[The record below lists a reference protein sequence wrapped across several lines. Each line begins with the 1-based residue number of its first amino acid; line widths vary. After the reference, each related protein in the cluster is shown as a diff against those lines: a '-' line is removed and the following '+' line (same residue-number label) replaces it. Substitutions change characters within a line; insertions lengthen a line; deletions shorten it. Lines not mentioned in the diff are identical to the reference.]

1 MCYSTLKK
9 LDITVVTVL
18 FVLLRKL
25 INSKTYIYISNCLN
39 EYVCVKYL
47 LNGKLSNDFINT
59 ERVREKEKRT
69 CIFRMKNKDREI

>member
-25 INSKTYIYISNCLN
+25 INSKTYIYISNVLN

-59 ERVREKEKRT
+59 QRVREREKHNMH
-69 CIFRMKNKDREI
+69 ISNEE

>member
-25 INSKTYIYISNCLN
+25 INSKTYIYISNVLN

-59 ERVREKEKRT
+59 QRE
-69 CIFRMKNKDREI
+69 